1 MINREIPFRP
11 RLEGEFRVRFY
22 NAASEITEKT
32 PTLTIARIAERE
44 IEWVEKDCQYNI
56 EQRKKYRAVWFLFRD
71 LIRAS
76 WKACYRNGVIYMS
89 LPTLNGTDMHDT
101 TSPEVKALLRSW
113 MSESR
118 HERLVGY
125 TDFINRME
133 NPGTNKQSIAALIAD
148 GDELEKRIKRVHT
161 GEIAIEAAVQPYL
174 QLVRENDR
182 DVFTGLKT
190 SEIWR
195 YFRLTW
201 STPVETTPG
210 RTMQYLIRDAAH
222 PMHAVMG
229 IASLE
234 NCAVQITC
242 RDDYIGWNQKAFIE
256 RIVTVDND
264 RAKEEFKQLLV
275 YLEDGIDGIDYSE
288 LCTAMVVKN
297 PTDTDIQLL
306 LDEASNAEQNRQQLL
321 RNEVEGDVDDIE
333 KSELGSISID
343 AERALYRRKRAEQ
356 LARLLSAKKAI
367 RDLINA
373 ENFNEIWIDF
383 CKSETGNS
391 AIRGAL
397 VAQKTKH
404 IGSSMME
411 LNVCGAIPPYNEIL
425 GGKLVA
431 LLATSPQV
439 IHDYKERY
447 ADKASE
453 IASRLKGMPVCR
465 PADLVYVGTTSLYY
479 VGSSQYNRLKMP
491 GSIFNTDF
499 DIVWK
504 KLGMTIGFGTMHI
517 SKATTMSLTEAT
529 SDGFNRINHVFGEGA
544 SPKMRLLTMSI
555 RELLESTNEDSK
567 DFSKHAMSRIV
578 YGACLAENTFD
589 YLLGKESKPKYY
601 TDMADYV
608 SGTQKIIDFW
618 RNRWLKS
625 RLNYEPI
632 YRRIRDFDKQGFLVS
647 NQIDED
653 EEWSFS
659 KLEEVPHMPTNDET
673 KTGLQFVRDFYRGSS
688 AYADHIASEL
698 LSAIHLET
706 KLDTAII
713 ESALSGKDIV
723 LTGNPGDGKTHV
735 IRMLKN
741 KLEGSGKPIRIE
753 LDASTLSDED
763 IYLKWKSAREN
774 NMPFV
779 IAINAAVLYSV
790 YQKYSE
796 FQPIRDAYFQMSHAV
811 VFHDEVTENG
821 NVVVFDLSKR
831 EVLTADILKK
841 AIEKLTDSTHYTE
854 CAGCP
859 LNENCDVHNNCTLLN
874 SALFQ
879 ERLFVIL
886 QRVSMKGY
894 HATVRELQSLI
905 AYLIFGNRSCKEIG
919 RTTGSNQYNLVNLVF
934 SGKGALFDAIRSA
947 IDPVTISHPIWD
959 ERILLNDIP
968 NDSWVD
974 GYEIPAEA
982 ILKYQIVSECFR
994 NVHDSEWQKR
1004 WCGILK
1010 KAFGNGA
1017 SGNINIQVSGLL
1029 MHIKLSEVSGGKVI
1043 QCAYADGDEGPI
1055 EYRGCPI
1062 EYRLLTAKEIQQEVL
1077 GEDTILKEP
1086 LTADYDSDETPES
1099 NEEGTVVYEFGNP
1112 SYSAEMREQTK
1123 SDAEQGTAIVEN
1135 GTTRI
1140 EPIEVESQ
1148 GKTGCKTTGVS
1159 SEEIE
1164 QLVKDFK
1171 RSCGDYHVAL
1181 RECEAKSAVVGPSVI
1196 RIKFKLGR
1204 GQALQG
1210 LASHL
1215 EDIGREMK
1223 RTGVIIQQVPN
1234 SDELLLDVPRLQR
1247 EKVLFKDVISSIP
1260 KVTSP
1265 EQLLFPLG
1273 RTPNGKDLIEDLS
1286 QMPHMLVGGSTG
1298 SGKSVFLFSMLAALL
1313 MTHPEKEDMQLI
1325 LSSSKLEDFIHFE
1338 GLPHLYSGRI
1348 ISDATEATKVIKE
1361 VIFEES
1367 ERRGR
1372 LLAEARVANIVEY
1385 NKKVAE
1391 KLAPIVVV
1399 IDEFAD
1405 LADQL
1410 ETTKE
1415 KNAFY
1420 KPVQRIAQAG
1430 RSRGIHLVICTQRPE
1445 AKLVPSTTKA
1455 QLNGRVALRVN
1466 DGISSR
1472 MIIEEPDAQYL
1483 QKHGDMIYRNGDIIE
1498 RAQGYLIEIEELDKI
1513 VDDVIHG
1520 RI

>member
-113 MSESR
+113 MSDSR

-859 LNENCDVHNNCTLLN
+859 LNENCDVHKNCTLLN

-982 ILKYQIVSECFR
+982 IAYDNDELFR
-994 NVHDSEWQKR
+994 LRKR
-1004 WCGILK
+1004 QFYFFNK
-1010 KAFGNGA
+1010 NGEA
-1017 SGNINIQVSGLL
+1017 
-1029 MHIKLSEVSGGKVI
+1029 
-1043 QCAYADGDEGPI
+1043 
-1055 EYRGCPI
+1055 
-1062 EYRLLTAKEIQQEVL
+1062 LLTIMDDDATRFQAFLGQDNGKIVKELVRRLNAFFGAVKASNSELQIWT
-1077 GEDTILKEP
+1077 GHRYDNEP
-1086 LTADYDSDETPES
+1086 
-1099 NEEGTVVYEFGNP
+1099 
-1112 SYSAEMREQTK
+1112 R
-1123 SDAEQGTAIVEN
+1123 
-1135 GTTRI
+1135 
-1140 EPIEVESQ
+1140 
-1148 GKTGCKTTGVS
+1148 
-1159 SEEIE
+1159 
-1164 QLVKDFK
+1164 
-1171 RSCGDYHVAL
+1171 
-1181 RECEAKSAVVGPSVI
+1181 
-1196 RIKFKLGR
+1196 
-1204 GQALQG
+1204 
-1210 LASHL
+1210 
-1215 EDIGREMK
+1215 
-1223 RTGVIIQQVPN
+1223 
-1234 SDELLLDVPRLQR
+1234 
-1247 EKVLFKDVISSIP
+1247 KVLI
-1260 KVTSP
+1260 
-1265 EQLLFPLG
+1265 
-1273 RTPNGKDLIEDLS
+1273 
-1286 QMPHMLVGGSTG
+1286 STG
-1298 SGKSVFLFSMLAALL
+1298 SIKKSGLKIGRPTLLKSMKSGIDMTASYIRLEKKDAANIFLKIDFDMYMLLSEAERGVPVLFMESNLVKKVWRFVEQLQSLGDLDEDDTITISLL
-1313 MTHPEKEDMQLI
+1313 DIQNKKKISVTIDREEKRYSAI
-1325 LSSSKLEDFIHFE
+1325 E
-1338 GLPHLYSGRI
+1338 GEK
-1348 ISDATEATKVIKE
+1348 AKE
-1361 VIFEES
+1361 V
-1367 ERRGR
+1367 
-1372 LLAEARVANIVEY
+1372 
-1385 NKKVAE
+1385 
-1391 KLAPIVVV
+1391 
-1399 IDEFAD
+1399 
-1405 LADQL
+1405 
-1410 ETTKE
+1410 
-1415 KNAFY
+1415 
-1420 KPVQRIAQAG
+1420 
-1430 RSRGIHLVICTQRPE
+1430 
-1445 AKLVPSTTKA
+1445 
-1455 QLNGRVALRVN
+1455 
-1466 DGISSR
+1466 
-1472 MIIEEPDAQYL
+1472 
-1483 QKHGDMIYRNGDIIE
+1483 
-1498 RAQGYLIEIEELDKI
+1498 
-1513 VDDVIHG
+1513 
-1520 RI
+1520 